1 MSITEEK
8 KMPYITV
15 YSSIGGW
22 KSVLMG
28 WDEEMEGYVPYQTGF
43 FGYDDKGKAEAD
55 ASDWAMVEE
64 IELKL

>member
-1 MSITEEK
+1 MEK

-28 WDEEMEGYVPYQTGF
+28 WDEEMTGYVPYETGY
-43 FGYDDKGKAEAD
+43 FGFDDKKKAEDD
-55 ASDWAMVEE
+55 ARYWAECEE
-64 IELKL
+64 VELKI

>member
-1 MSITEEK
+1 MEK

-43 FGYDDKGKAEAD
+43 SGYKDIEKAKDDARYWAEC
-55 ASDWAMVEE
+55 EE

>member
-1 MSITEEK
+1 MTTIEEK
-8 KMPYITV
+8 KSYITV

-28 WDEEMEGYVPYQTGF
+28 WDEEMESYVPYQTGF
-43 FGYDDKGKAEAD
+43 FGYDDKKKAEDD
-55 ASDWAMVEE
+55 ARDWADVEE